1 MPDLF
6 LWRKKEASSPI
17 IPPTSKP
24 DRVAPGQ
31 TRPIASGCLG
41 PSRLSVFDRSNGG
54 GSGDFDH
61 RETKHTSAVPGREAI
76 CKWVEVKGPGDSL
89 SGAQEAWLDSLIG
102 AGADALVLRVEDS
115 A

>member
-6 LWRKKEASSPI
+6 LWRKNVASCPI
-17 IPPTSKP
+17 FSPTSKP

-31 TRPIASGCLG
+31 TKAVASGCLG
-41 PSRLSVFDRSNGG
+41 PSSSSVFDSSNGG
-54 GSGDFDH
+54 GSGDCDH
-61 RETKHTSAVPGREAI
+61 RETKRMFAVPGSEVK

-89 SGAQEAWLDSLIG
+89 SGAQDAWLDTLIG
-102 AGADALVLRVEDS
+102 AGADAVVLRVEDS